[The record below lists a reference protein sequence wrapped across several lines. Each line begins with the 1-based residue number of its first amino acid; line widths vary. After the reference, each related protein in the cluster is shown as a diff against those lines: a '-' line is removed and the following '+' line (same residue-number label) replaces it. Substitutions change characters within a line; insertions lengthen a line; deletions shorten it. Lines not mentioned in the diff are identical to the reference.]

1 MWVFYWVPSPFAWA
15 RWVRKELVL
24 YYPNCTTIFH
34 MNGSRSMNIDITF
47 MKSPETYLFRLLFET
62 YQKTKKKK
70 QCSNFTSLENDKF
83 KMHLLDLRN
92 IPR

>member
-15 RWVRKELVL
+15 RWVRKELVP

-34 MNGSRSMNIDITF
+34 MNGLRSMNIDITF

-62 YQKTKKKK
+62 YQKNEKK
-70 QCSNFTSLENDKF
+70 QCSNFKL
-83 KMHLLDLRN
+83 HLFRK
-92 IPR
+92 